1 MKSTPVLNAPCYSLL
16 QCENLVKS
24 SEVNTPAHAEFET
37 MLLIS
42 HYYATR
48 SAAQGVKQLV
58 RVLKFLYQVSTVSAG
73 LHGDM
78 LVQGM
83 MTQGW
88 FTGSGNWF
96 PTQ

>member
-1 MKSTPVLNAPCYSLL
+1 MEEECLCALMSQLLSFSLL

-24 SEVNTPAHAEFET
+24 SEANTPAHEEFET

-58 RVLKFLYQVSTVSAG
+58 RFLKVLCQVTTLSAEPC
-73 LHGDM
+73 GDM
-78 LVQGM
+78 QVQGY
-83 MTQGW
+83 
-88 FTGSGNWF
+88 
-96 PTQ
+96 P

>member
-1 MKSTPVLNAPCYSLL
+1 
-16 QCENLVKS
+16 
-24 SEVNTPAHAEFET
+24 

-78 LVQGM
+78 QGSM
-83 MTQGW
+83 GTCRAPWGHA
-88 FTGSGNWF
+88 GSGHDDPEVVHREQELVPNSVRL
-96 PTQ
+96 QQVEKKGSQKEAREQQR